1 MTNKRGESMEM
12 YIVVVIYNENEIVFR
27 FNELSDALEF
37 ASTCIETGDNGT
49 SVEIRKDEI

>member
-12 YIVVVIYNENEIVFR
+12 YIVVVIYSENEIVFR

-49 SVEIRKDEI
+49 AVEIRKDE